1 MKHVSFILCLLIL
14 QSLSA
19 QPKKV
24 WSFIFGGNGSDVC
37 NSIGSYNDTMLV
49 SVGKSASTSLGVKG
63 VDDFLICQ
71 FKPNGDLIRL
81 KTFGGPSTDRAN
93 AFTVLPGGNILVA
106 GYTGN
111 KGADV
116 ANFYGLIDGWVLGYN
131 PTMGTKIW
139 EKNYGGTNN
148 DIINDIFF
156 LEPGRVFLA
165 GHTKS
170 IDRDILSTPTKG
182 GNDIFISSIDENGVL
197 VKAFTFGGTK
207 DESAKKILRSDAFG
221 GQMLFFGE
229 SESTDMDFNGLNN
242 GKKDIFIL
250 KINRNI
256 NKVFLTNVGGP
267 GDDLFADAINLD
279 DNGIIIFGTVNTY
292 GGQVDSLKGMKDI
305 WMTKVDKNGI
315 FQWSKN
321 IGGKNDDTAIRA
333 RLNANREIVLLANS
347 GSKDQD
353 ITGNYGGSDVLVI
366 KLDTLGNILWQKNY
380 GGTSSENAG
389 ALCTID
395 GSIYFVAQSTSVNND
410 LPSTNIAA
418 PDFWTVK
425 LFECQVAEGYFDPQ
439 VCRNDTIL
447 ILGNLFFMGKDTGT
461 VILPNGSKN
470 GCDSI
475 IHVALHFRNES
486 QEFISDSLCNEA
498 TITINNVIF
507 DNTHTA
513 DTFKLLN
520 HFGCDSLLYINFVF
534 AAALE
539 VIDTNITKDSGS
551 KDGCIGI
558 TVDGGCRPYLY
569 DWSNGVT
576 GQNFI
581 CDLAA
586 GTYKATVT
594 DCKGCSR
601 EFEFVVGL
609 VTNTQ
614 SEAINE
620 PVIKY
625 TEDYVLIRL
634 ESSEI
639 KNLSLFNSAGQLVKM
654 ITTKSNELKIKRS
667 ELIKGVYAGVLEEK
681 NGTLYRFLIS
691 N

>member
-1 MKHVSFILCLLIL
+1 MKHISFILCLLIL

-19 QPKKV
+19 QPKKL
-24 WSFIFGGNGSDVC
+24 WSFIYGGNGSDVC
-37 NSIGSYNDTMLV
+37 NNISSYNDTMLI
-49 SVGKSASTSLGVKG
+49 SVGKSASSSLGVKG
-63 VDDFLICQ
+63 VDDFLVCQ
-71 FKPNGDLIRL
+71 FKPNGSLIRL
-81 KTFGGPSTDRAN
+81 KTFGGPSTDQAN
-93 AFTVLPGGNILVA
+93 ALAILPGGNVLVA
-106 GYTGN
+106 GYTGG
-111 KGADV
+111 KGSDV
-116 ANFYGLIDGWVLGYN
+116 ANFYGLIDGWVLAYN
-131 PTMGTKIW
+131 PTTGTKVW

-148 DIINDIFF
+148 DLINDIFF

-170 IDRDILSTPTKG
+170 IDRDVLATPTKG

-197 VKAFTFGGTK
+197 VKAFTFGGSK

-221 GQMLFFGE
+221 GQMLLFGE
-229 SESTDMDFNGLNN
+229 SESIDKEFNGLNN

-292 GGQVDSLKGMKDI
+292 GGQVDSLKGLKDI

-321 IGGKNDDTAIRA
+321 IGGKNDETAIKA
-333 RLNANREIVLLANS
+333 QLTANREIILLANS
-347 GSKDQD
+347 NSKDQD
-353 ITGNYGGSDVLVI
+353 ITGNYGGADVLVM

-380 GGTSSENAG
+380 GGTGGENAG
-389 ALCTID
+389 ALCTIND
-395 GSIYFVAQSTSVNND
+395 GSIYFAAQSLSINND
-410 LPSTNIAA
+410 LPPTNTAS

-425 LFECQVAEGYFDPQ
+425 LFDCTSQIAITVNRQACKGDTLSFGGKLVFEGIH
-439 VCRNDTIL
+439 RDTIV
-447 ILGNLFFMGKDTGT
+447 FST
-461 VILPNGSKN
+461 N
-470 GCDSI
+470 GCDSVVITILEFFDTSNEI
-475 IHVALHFRNES
+475 IT
-486 QEFISDSLCNEA
+486 DSLCNEA

-507 DNTHTA
+507 DNTHA
-513 DTFKLLN
+513 SDTFKLLN
-520 HFGCDSLLYINFVF
+520 HLGCDSLLYVNFVF

-551 KDGCIGI
+551 KDGCVGI
-558 TVDGGCRPYLY
+558 TVDGGCKPYLY
-569 DWSNGVT
+569 DWSNGVS

-594 DCKGCSR
+594 DCKGCSK
-601 EFEFVVGL
+601 EFDFVVGL
-609 VTNTQ
+609 VTSTQ
-614 SEAINE
+614 SEAVNE
-620 PVIKY
+620 PAIKY
-625 TEDYVLIRL
+625 TQDYILIRL

-639 KNLSLFNSAGQLVKM
+639 KNLNIFNSSGQLVKTM
-654 ITTKSNELKIKRS
+654 KSKSNELKIKRS
-667 ELIKGVYAGVLEEK
+667 ELIQGVYAGVLEEK
-681 NGTLYRFLIS
+681 NGIVYKFLIS